1 MLNVFSLV
9 PRPPLFYSLLRFQ
22 SEEYVFLGPGTL
34 CKLRGCAIVSE
45 HQSNLVIILR
55 GIMKLMYQNKFL
67 NMQTMVVMTW
77 NTKGRPMNIWML
89 LYWPIKLS
97 GVTWCL
103 VKITATYTHT
113 ICTQVVPHTE
123 LFENG
128 LVFCDRMWQCENGEA
143 HVVLEMNSRK

>member
-9 PRPPLFYSLLRFQ
+9 PRPPLFYLLLHFQ

-55 GIMKLMYQNKFL
+55 GIMKLMYQSKFL

-77 NTKGRPMNIWML
+77 NTKGRHMNITL
-89 LYWPIKLS
+89 LTDQVI
-97 GVTWCL
+97 TWCL
-103 VKITATYTHT
+103 VKITAAYTHT
-113 ICTQVVPHTE
+113 RGASHWAFRKQLSLLWLHVTMWKWWSTCSAGNEFMQVV
-123 LFENG
+123 
-128 LVFCDRMWQCENGEA
+128 
-143 HVVLEMNSRK
+143 S